1 MSARSPSR
9 LGIDLGTTR
18 TVVVAADRGR
28 YPVATFDVDGSFQ
41 DHLPAVAAHADD
53 RWWFGEQARARM
65 THAAPGTWA
74 TASVKRLVGGLPP
87 DDPIPGA
94 PGPTTPLELLERYLQ
109 WVRHMLHT
117 RSNLQ
122 LRAGPHAPLPAM
134 VAVPANASTRQRYL
148 TLEAFRRAGFSVLGL
163 VNEPTAAAIEYAHRE
178 PVALSPRSP
187 KRYVVVYDLGG
198 GTFDTAAVSLQKR
211 RFDLLTS
218 EGIGR
223 LGGADFDAVIL
234 ELVLE
239 ALREAG
245 VSPTALDELPAAAAL
260 ELCRDAKEGL
270 RPSSRRLVLDV
281 GPLLPAAVL
290 GGASKSTPDDAQ
302 AVPPVVI
309 ATDRIFER
317 CRPLVART
325 LALVDA
331 LFAGLPTHGIDPED
345 PRQLGALY
353 LVGGSVAFPPVARV
367 LRERYGRKIKLSAQP
382 HAATAMGLAV
392 AADPTAEIRVREAT
406 TRHFGV
412 WREADDGREKVFDP
426 ILSKD
431 ALPQDLEDARD
442 EAPDDDA
449 WVVQRRY
456 RPVHTVGHLRF
467 LECTRLEDGRPGGDL
482 TPWQELRFPYD
493 PGLAEHPLDEVPVER
508 RPLGAGPGVEI
519 VETYRR
525 ARDGTITVEID
536 NPAAAVRRS
545 YVLGALR

>member
-1 MSARSPSR
+1 MSAPPPSR

-28 YPVATFDVDGSFQ
+28 YPVASFDMGGSFC
-41 DHLPAVAAHADD
+41 DHLPGVAAHAEG
-53 RWWFGEQARARM
+53 RWWFGEQARAHMGAMRG
-65 THAAPGTWA
+65 AGAGTWA
-74 TASVKRLVGGLPP
+74 TASVKRLVSGLPP

-94 PGPTTPLELLERYLQ
+94 PGPTTALELLERYLG
-109 WVRHMLHT
+109 WVRRMLAT
-117 RSNLQ
+117 RSNLDVPVD
-122 LRAGPHAPLPAM
+122 ADVPLTAM

-148 TLEAFRRAGFSVLGL
+148 TLEAFRRAGFLVQGQ

-198 GTFDTAAVSLQKR
+198 GTFDTAAVSLEER

-223 LGGADFDAVIL
+223 LGGADFDAAIL
-234 ELVLE
+234 DLVRE
-239 ALREAG
+239 ALHEAG
-245 VSPTALDELPAAAAL
+245 VPATALDELPAAAAL

-270 RPSSRRLVLDV
+270 RASSRRLVVDP
-281 GPLLPAAVL
+281 GPLLP
-290 GGASKSTPDDAQ
+290 DA
-302 AVPPVVI
+302 PPAVI
-309 ATDRIFER
+309 ATEAIYER

-325 LALVDA
+325 LALVDR
-331 LFAGLPTHGIDPED
+331 LFASLPAHGIDPDD

-353 LVGGSVAFPPVARV
+353 LVGGSVAFPPVARL

-392 AADPTAEIRVREAT
+392 AADPAAEIRVREAT

-431 ALPQDLEDARD
+431 TLPA
-442 EAPDDDA
+442 ATDDA
-449 WVVQRRY
+449 LVVQRRY

-467 LECTRLEDGRPGGDL
+467 LECTRLSEDGRPGGDL

-493 PGLAEHPLDEVPVER
+493 PGLAERSLDEVPIER
-508 RPLGAGPGVEI
+508 RATGVEI

-545 YVLGALR
+545 WVLGALR

>member
-1 MSARSPSR
+1 MSASTPPR

-28 YPVATFDVDGSFQ
+28 YPVASFDVGGTFV
-41 DHLPAVAAHADD
+41 DHLPGVAVHAED

-65 THAAPGTWA
+65 AVAAPGSWA
-74 TASVKRLVGGLPP
+74 TASVKRLVSDRPP
-87 DDPIPGA
+87 DDPLPSA
-94 PGPTTPLELLERYLQ
+94 PGPTTALALLEAYLR
-109 WVRHMLHT
+109 WVRQMLATH
-117 RSNLQ
+117 SNLDVP
-122 LRAGPHAPLPAM
+122 ADPHVPLPAM

-148 TLEAFRRAGFSVLGL
+148 TLEAFRRAGFVVQGQ

-178 PVALSPRSP
+178 PAALSPRSP

-198 GTFDTAAVSLQKR
+198 GTFDTAAVSLEGR
-211 RFDLLTS
+211 RFDLLTA

-234 ELVLE
+234 DLVRQSL
-239 ALREAG
+239 LDAG
-245 VSPTALDELPAAAAL
+245 VPAKALDELPTAAAL

-270 RPSSRRLVLDV
+270 RPSSRRLVVDP
-281 GPLLPAAVL
+281 GPLLPEAPPAVL
-290 GGASKSTPDDAQ
+290 STEA
-302 AVPPVVI
+302 I
-309 ATDRIFER
+309 YER
-317 CRPLVART
+317 CRPLVTRT
-325 LALVDA
+325 LALVDR
-331 LFAGLPTHGIDPED
+331 LFASLPAQGIDPED

-353 LVGGSVAFPPVARV
+353 LVGGSVAFPPVARI

-392 AADPTAEIRVREAT
+392 AADPEAEIRVREAT

-412 WREADDGREKVFDP
+412 WREANDGREKVFDA

-431 ALPQDLEDARD
+431 TLPSDVSSDGAVPPPHADAL
-442 EAPDDDA
+442 
-449 WVVQRRY
+449 VVQRRY

-467 LECTRLEDGRPGGDL
+467 LECTHLSDDGRPAGDM

-493 PGLAEHPLDEVPVER
+493 PALVGRPLDDVPIER
-508 RPLGAGPGVEI
+508 RLTDAQVEI

-525 ARDGTITVEID
+525 AHDGTITVEID
-536 NPAAAVRRS
+536 NPAAAVRHS
-545 YVLGALR
+545 WVLGALR

>member
-1 MSARSPSR
+1 MSSAPATR

-28 YPVATFDVDGSFQ
+28 YPVASFDVGGSFC
-41 DHLPAVAAHADD
+41 DHLPGLAAHAEG
-53 RWWFGEQARARM
+53 RWWFGESARTRLSSPGA
-65 THAAPGTWA
+65 GTWA
-74 TASVKRLVGGLPP
+74 TASVKRLVSGLAP
-87 DDPIPGA
+87 DDTIPGA
-94 PGPTTPLELLERYLQ
+94 PGPTTALALLEGYLR
-109 WVRHMLHT
+109 WLRRMLAT
-117 RSNLQ
+117 RSNLDVPTDEHEPI
-122 LRAGPHAPLPAM
+122 GAM

-148 TLEAFRRAGFSVLGL
+148 TLEAFRRAGFVVQGQ

-198 GTFDTAAVSLQKR
+198 GTFDTAAVSLEQR

-234 ELVLE
+234 DLVRE
-239 ALREAG
+239 ALRDEG
-245 VSPTALDELPAAAAL
+245 VPAAAIDALPTAAAL

-270 RPSSRRLVLDV
+270 RASSRRLVVDP
-281 GPLLPAAVL
+281 GPLLPDAPPAVL
-290 GGASKSTPDDAQ
+290 
-302 AVPPVVI
+302 
-309 ATDRIFER
+309 ATDVIYER

-325 LALVDA
+325 LALVDR
-331 LFAGLPTHGIDPED
+331 LFASLPNHGIDPD
-345 PRQLGALY
+345 DARQLGALY
-353 LVGGSVAFPPVARV
+353 LVGGSVAFPPVARI

-382 HAATAMGLAV
+382 HAATAVGLAV
-392 AADPTAEIRVREAT
+392 AADPAAEIRVREAT

-412 WREADDGREKVFDP
+412 WREGDDGREKVFDP

-431 ALPQDLEDARD
+431 TLPAG
-442 EAPDDDA
+442 DDG
-449 WVVQRRY
+449 WVVERRY

-467 LECTRLEDGRPGGDL
+467 LECTRLSDDGRPGGDL
-482 TPWQELRFPYD
+482 TPWHELRFPYD
-493 PGLAEHPLDEVPVER
+493 PGLVGRPLDEVPIER
-508 RPLGAGPGVEI
+508 RATNVEI

-536 NPAAAVRRS
+536 NPAAAMRRS

>member
-1 MSARSPSR
+1 MSASTPSR

-18 TVVVAADRGR
+18 TVVVEADRGR
-28 YPVATFDVDGSFQ
+28 YPVASFDVGGTFV
-41 DHLPAVAAHADD
+41 DHLPGVAAHVEG

-65 THAAPGTWA
+65 AAAAPGTWA
-74 TASVKRLVGGLPP
+74 TASVKRLVSDLPP

-94 PGPTTPLELLERYLQ
+94 PGPTTALALLEAYLR
-109 WVRHMLHT
+109 WVRQMLAT
-117 RSNLQ
+117 KSNLEVP
-122 LRAGPHAPLPAM
+122 ADPHVPLPAM

-148 TLEAFRRAGFSVLGL
+148 TLEAFRRAGFLVQGQ

-178 PVALSPRSP
+178 PAALSPRSP

-198 GTFDTAAVSLQKR
+198 GTFDTAAVSLEGR

-234 ELVLE
+234 DLVRQSL
-239 ALREAG
+239 LDAG
-245 VSPTALDELPAAAAL
+245 VSAAALDELPTAAAL

-270 RPSSRRLVLDV
+270 RASSRRLVVDP
-281 GPLLPAAVL
+281 GPLLPDAPPAVL
-290 GGASKSTPDDAQ
+290 STEA
-302 AVPPVVI
+302 I
-309 ATDRIFER
+309 YER

-325 LALVDA
+325 LALVDR
-331 LFAGLPTHGIDPED
+331 LFASLPGHGIDPED

-353 LVGGSVAFPPVARV
+353 LVGGSVAFPPVARI

-392 AADPTAEIRVREAT
+392 AADPEAEIRVREAT

-431 ALPQDLEDARD
+431 TLPREVS
-442 EAPDDDA
+442 PDDAAAGSDA
-449 WVVQRRY
+449 DGTALVVQRRY

-467 LECTRLEDGRPGGDL
+467 LECTRLSEDGRPAGDL

-493 PGLAEHPLDEVPVER
+493 PTLVGRPLDDVPIER
-508 RPLGAGPGVEI
+508 RATDAQVEI

-525 ARDGTITVEID
+525 AHDGTITVEIE
-536 NPAAAVRRS
+536 NAAAAVRRS
-545 YVLGALR
+545 WVLGALR